1 MQEHAVRCQSLAWP
15 LFHKP
20 AKVRIA
26 LRVKSSSRGLDS
38 LSLDPV
44 QTALSFRRDLPRLLC
59 FSRAALA
66 GRRRPASRTCML
78 WCDVPGRRRLSLHG
92 RCSQAKHRACV
103 FRQSGDCASRSRP
116 HVAIGCHVSKRG
128 VKMVTYRSELF
139 VRFLAHSSSEKRLL
153 SPCVH
158 PPPPLYFRVLCFAA
172 SWTVR

>member
-1 MQEHAVRCQSLAWP
+1 MRWQSLAWP
-15 LFHKP
+15 LFHKS

-26 LRVKSSSRGLDS
+26 LRGSRLAEGSIRSAWIGCKQRYQFDLTCYAFRARLRRMSSTSQ
-38 LSLDPV
+38 P
-44 QTALSFRRDLPRLLC
+44 
-59 FSRAALA
+59 
-66 GRRRPASRTCML
+66 CML
-78 WCDVPGRRRLSLHG
+78 WCDVPAKRRLSLHG

-153 SPCVH
+153 SPYVH
-158 PPPPLYFRVLCFAA
+158 PPPPLCFRVLCFAA